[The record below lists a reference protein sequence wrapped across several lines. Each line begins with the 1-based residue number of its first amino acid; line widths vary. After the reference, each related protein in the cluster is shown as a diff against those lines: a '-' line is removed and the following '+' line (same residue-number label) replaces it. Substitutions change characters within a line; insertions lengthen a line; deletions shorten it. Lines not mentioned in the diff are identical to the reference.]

1 MKHKMLKLLSLI
13 LAVIMT
19 VQLIPQSV
27 FSAAAQSISEA
38 LEEETIINENDGQEI
53 ETEAEKELMVIG
65 EDKSRREANVKHYI
79 MSDGSMMA
87 VSYSQDVHYEENGEW
102 IDIDN
107 SLSEEDAKDSEDYDG
122 YSNQANSFNV
132 KFAKKA
138 EEKKLVTVTQD
149 KYSLSWGYN
158 AKDSKNKSVKS
169 KIKEKIKLES
179 DSPYEEL
186 VEKTGSDRVVYENV
200 DKNISLEYSLIGNS
214 LKENIIVNEK
224 ADEYSFSFTIKT
236 KNVYLE
242 MNEESGITVFAEDTK
257 EEITQVY
264 KEAVAQCG
272 SSEEAEDALKALAEE
287 EYRLTQQG
295 TTSATV
301 ISGSAS
307 FFNMADEIAAMSD
320 EEYEEVMKKR
330 AEEQAKAAAANE
342 PAETAA
348 E

>member
-38 LEEETIINENDGQEI
+38 LEEETIIYENEESENETVDEQEN
-53 ETEAEKELMVIG
+53 ELTVIG

-79 MSDGSMMA
+79 MNDGSMMA

-107 SLSEEDAKDSEDYDG
+107 TLSEEDAKDSDDYDG
-122 YSNQANSFNV
+122 YSNKSNSFNV

-138 EEKKLVTVTQD
+138 DKKKLVTVTQD

-169 KIKEKIKLES
+169 KLKEKIKLES

-257 EEITQVY
+257 EEVFSIPAPFMY
-264 KEAVAQCG
+264 
-272 SSEEAEDALKALAEE
+272 DAA
-287 EYRLTQQG
+287 
-295 TTSATV
+295 
-301 ISGSAS
+301 
-307 FFNMADEIAAMSD
+307 FN
-320 EEYEEVMKKR
+320 VR
-330 AEEQAKAAAANE
+330 Q
-342 PAETAA
+342 
-348 E
+348 